1 MAIYADLKNRK
12 TVTYKDLSFDF
23 TANPQT
29 GDVATVRDD
38 VSVKRGIKNILLTSP
53 YERLFQPEV
62 GSGIKKLLFEPMTPI
77 TEQRLSDACR
87 DAIDAWET
95 RASVISIAVIPEEE
109 YNRYR
114 VAIKFSINNS
124 LIEEQIDVLLN
135 RER

>member
-1 MAIYADLKNRK
+1 MATYKK
-12 TVTYKDLSFDF
+12 SYKDLSFDF

-29 GDVATVRDD
+29 GDVATVKDA
-38 VSVKRGIKNILLTSP
+38 VSVKRGIKNVLLTAP
-53 YERLFQPEV
+53 FERLFQPEF
-62 GSGIKKLLFEPMTPI
+62 GSGIKNILFEPMTPL

-87 DAIDAWET
+87 DAIDAWEK
-95 RASVISIAVIPEEE
+95 RASVINIAVIPEEE

-124 LIEEQIDVLLN
+124 LITEQVDVFLN

>member
-1 MAIYADLKNRK
+1 MATNKKSYA
-12 TVTYKDLSFDF
+12 DLSFDF

-29 GDVATVRDD
+29 GDVATVKDA
-38 VSVKRGIKNILLTSP
+38 VSVKRGIKNVLLTAP
-53 YERLFQPEV
+53 FERLFQPEV
-62 GSGIKKLLFEPMTPI
+62 GSGIKNILFEPMTPL

-87 DAIDAWET
+87 DAIDAWEK
-95 RASVISIAVIPEEE
+95 RASVINIAVISDEE

-124 LIEEQIDVLLN
+124 LETEQVDVLLN

>member
-1 MAIYADLKNRK
+1 MATNKKSYA
-12 TVTYKDLSFDF
+12 DLSFDF

-29 GDVATVRDD
+29 GDVATVKDA
-38 VSVKRGIKNILLTSP
+38 VSVKRGIKNVLLTAP
-53 YERLFQPEV
+53 FERLFQPEF
-62 GSGIKKLLFEPMTPI
+62 GSGIKNILFEPMTPL

-87 DAIDAWET
+87 DAIDAWEK
-95 RASVISIAVIPEEE
+95 RASVIDITVISEEE

-124 LIEEQIDVLLN
+124 LITEQVDVFLN

>member
-1 MAIYADLKNRK
+1 MPTYKK
-12 TVTYKDLSFDF
+12 SYKDLSFDF

-29 GDVATVRDD
+29 GDVATVKDA
-38 VSVKRGIKNILLTSP
+38 VSVKRGIKNILLTAP
-53 YERLFQPEV
+53 FERLFQPEV
-62 GSGIKKLLFEPMTPI
+62 GSGIKNMLFEPMTPL

-87 DAIDAWET
+87 DAIDAWEK
-95 RASVISIAVIPEEE
+95 RASVINIAVISEEE

-124 LIEEQIDVLLN
+124 LETEQVDVFLN

>member
-1 MAIYADLKNRK
+1 MPTYKK
-12 TVTYKDLSFDF
+12 SYKDLSFDF

-29 GDVATVRDD
+29 GDVATVKDA
-38 VSVKRGIKNILLTSP
+38 VSVKRGIKNILLTEGF
-53 YERLFQPEV
+53 ERLFQPEI
-62 GSGIKKLLFEPMTPI
+62 GSGIKNMLFEPMTPL

-87 DAIDAWET
+87 DAIDAWEK
-95 RASVISIAVIPEEE
+95 RASVINIAVISEEE

-124 LIEEQIDVLLN
+124 LITEQIDVFLN

>member
-1 MAIYADLKNRK
+1 MATNKKSYA
-12 TVTYKDLSFDF
+12 DLSFDF

-29 GDVATVRDD
+29 GDVATVKDA
-38 VSVKRGIKNILLTSP
+38 VSVKRGIKNILLTAP
-53 YERLFQPEV
+53 FERLFQPEV
-62 GSGIKKLLFEPMTPI
+62 GSGIKNILFEPMTPL

-87 DAIDAWET
+87 DAIEAWEK
-95 RASVISIAVIPEEE
+95 RASVIDIAVISDEE

-124 LIEEQIDVLLN
+124 LVTEQVDVFLN

>member
-1 MAIYADLKNRK
+1 MATYKK
-12 TVTYKDLSFDF
+12 SYKDLSFDF

-29 GDVATVRDD
+29 GDVATVKDA
-38 VSVKRGIKNILLTSP
+38 VSVKRGIKNILLTAP
-53 YERLFQPEV
+53 FERLFQPEV
-62 GSGIKKLLFEPMTPI
+62 GSGIKNILFEPMTPL

-87 DAIDAWET
+87 DAIDAWEK
-95 RASVISIAVIPEEE
+95 RASVINITVISEED

-124 LIEEQIDVLLN
+124 LITEEVDVFLN

>member
-1 MAIYADLKNRK
+1 MATNKKSYADLS
-12 TVTYKDLSFDF
+12 LDF

-29 GDVATVRDD
+29 GDVATVKDA
-38 VSVKRGIKNILLTSP
+38 VSVKRGIKNILLTAP
-53 YERLFQPEV
+53 FERLFQPEV
-62 GSGIKKLLFEPMTPI
+62 GSGIKNLLFEPMTPL

-87 DAIDAWET
+87 DAIEAWEK
-95 RASVISIAVIPEEE
+95 RASVINIAVISEEE

-124 LIEEQIDVLLN
+124 LETEQVDVFLN

>member
-1 MAIYADLKNRK
+1 MATNKKSYADLS
-12 TVTYKDLSFDF
+12 LDF

-29 GDVATVRDD
+29 GDVATVKDA
-38 VSVKRGIKNILLTSP
+38 VSVKRGIKNILLTAP
-53 YERLFQPEV
+53 FERLFQPEV
-62 GSGIKKLLFEPMTPI
+62 GSGIKNLLFEPMTPL

-87 DAIDAWET
+87 DAIEAWEK
-95 RASVISIAVIPEEE
+95 RASVIDIAVISEEE

>member
-1 MAIYADLKNRK
+1 MPTYKK
-12 TVTYKDLSFDF
+12 SYKDLSFDF

-29 GDVATVRDD
+29 GDVATVKDA
-38 VSVKRGIKNILLTSP
+38 VSVKRGIKNILLTAP
-53 YERLFQPEV
+53 FERLFQPEV
-62 GSGIKKLLFEPMTPI
+62 GSGIKNILFEPMTPL

-87 DAIDAWET
+87 DAIDAWEK
-95 RASVISIAVIPEEE
+95 RASVIDITVISEED

-124 LIEEQIDVLLN
+124 LITEEVDVFLN

>member
-1 MAIYADLKNRK
+1 MP
-12 TVTYKDLSFDF
+12 TYKKSYADLSFDF

-29 GDVATVRDD
+29 GDVATVKDA
-38 VSVKRGIKNILLTSP
+38 VSVKRGIKNILLTAP
-53 YERLFQPEV
+53 FERLFQPEV
-62 GSGIKKLLFEPMTPI
+62 GSGIKNILFEPMTPL

-87 DAIDAWET
+87 DAIDAWEK
-95 RASVISIAVIPEEE
+95 RASVIDITVISEEE

-124 LIEEQIDVLLN
+124 LITEEVDVFLN

>member
-1 MAIYADLKNRK
+1 MPTYKK
-12 TVTYKDLSFDF
+12 SYKDLSFDF

-29 GDVATVRDD
+29 GDVATVKDA
-38 VSVKRGIKNILLTSP
+38 VSVKRGIRNILLTQGF
-53 YERLFQPEV
+53 ERLFQPEV
-62 GSGIKKLLFEPMTPI
+62 GSGIKCMLFEPMTPL

-87 DAIDAWET
+87 DAIDAWEK
-95 RASVISIAVIPEEE
+95 RASVIDIAVISEEE

-124 LIEEQIDVLLN
+124 LETEQVDVFLN

>member
-1 MAIYADLKNRK
+1 MPTYKK
-12 TVTYKDLSFDF
+12 SYKDLSFDF

-29 GDVATVRDD
+29 GDVATVKDA
-38 VSVKRGIKNILLTSP
+38 VSVKRGIKNVLLTAP
-53 YERLFQPEV
+53 FERLYQPEF
-62 GSGIKKLLFEPMTPI
+62 GSGIKNILFEPMTPL

-87 DAIDAWET
+87 DAIDAWEK
-95 RASVISIAVIPEEE
+95 RASVINIAVISEEE

-124 LIEEQIDVLLN
+124 LITEQVDVFLN